1 MPEIK
6 HNFTGGKMNKDL
18 DERLVRN
25 GEYRDAMN
33 IQVSTSEGSDVGTVQ
48 NILGNSLVSGQGFIP
63 STASCVG
70 SIADEKNDKL
80 YYFVVDSEE
89 LIVNGGFDGNAT
101 NWDFQGDWSYLNGE
115 AITIGAAQYD
125 KVRQNNLPTGF
136 IIPGDIYEVRFTVS
150 GYEQGK
156 LKVNCYSETGDGF
169 IIPTFTPENKEYS
182 FKVKVNSSIT
192 TNSSYFSKFWIQS
205 YDGSIDFI
213 GKIDNISVTKSVSY
227 VVEYDTRLQLVKPVV
242 VDTNNRVLS
251 FHSSRLITGANIID
265 NLLFWTDNYSEPKKI
280 NIHRCIRGT
289 DKTGTIHTKLINE
302 SRDIN
307 IGSGIDLEEEHI
319 TVIRKSPRIAPTI
332 ELISGRNAV
341 DTYSGIMRIT
351 TDPGGLTKYEDNNQ
365 NASSMWFADWSS
377 YNHLY
382 DFSTL
387 SIGSKFRTRI
397 ETDINGE
404 SGFDLDWGVGDVVV
418 FKEFSGDDYED
429 APLIPITDYT
439 IKAKILDD
447 GNYDFS
453 DSITELAPNND
464 FTLPSPTG
472 ARPSKYVWTATELEY
487 NSLEHRVEITNAD
500 FNKTFRAKPVGIPS
514 IPFVQDGTYK
524 IKIKVSGVTPNDA
537 SIRVYISGDGTNFVQ
552 VAPFVTAHPYWF
564 TPDIYSDGEYEFD
577 LTLSAGTAGQSIT
590 WMGTDYEQHFFV
602 RTRGTGGDLFTGN
615 IDSISIERQGASN
628 AGMKFEILSMN
639 GTPKVVP
646 NGYSELKY
654 GVDLLNEEEN
664 LFEFKLPRFA
674 YRYQYEDKEYS
685 NFSPFTQ
692 VAFLPGSFD
701 FHPQKGY
708 NLGMTNGL
716 KKIKI
721 RNFIPDAGYVDDV
734 VAVDILY
741 KDESSPNIY
750 VIDTIKN
757 NHLNSSIW
765 DNDEYTIESESVK
778 RVLPSNQ
785 LLRPWDA
792 VPKKALAQEISGNRI
807 IYGNYTQ
814 GFDLFQQ
821 DGEKEYY
828 ADLDFSIQNVDMGLN
843 TVRSIKSLREYQL
856 GVVFIDKYGRETP
869 VLSNSSGLDKVLKLE
884 ADKSNR
890 MEVSF
895 NNTTFPEGVEYF
907 KFFVKET
914 SGEYY
919 NMTMDRWWNA
929 GDGLVW
935 LSFGSADINKI
946 DIDTFLIL
954 KKGVESN
961 DLVTDQARY
970 KVLAI
975 ETEAP
980 DYIKTKKTLIEERKH
995 TFVTGPANIFGNT
1008 IDNAPLFG
1016 KDNFK
1021 MRYQGFASGPGS
1033 ELHNI
1038 EDGILYVE
1046 FVFGSA
1052 VSKRYRIT
1060 DLTTDR
1066 DQEDVGGNVVGPSAA
1081 FFSVRL
1087 DENLGEDVNF
1097 ICDDPGTGLNP
1108 TKIIDGATVRIYKYT
1123 PENSNEFDGRF
1134 FVKVISDGVFIE
1146 NISTVTASSSLY
1158 RTTLSKKLYYMGSN
1172 QALLHQ
1178 ETLTGQT
1185 LGLYQDAGTPYPAT
1199 LTYSGGGGVSMG
1211 HNLSF
1216 GSFASFF
1223 RNYKHLSSSS
1233 QLINIWGG
1241 ATEDIGQYRFDDTS
1255 SIEWQGEFRYHTA
1268 NDTQTVFNWSDWA
1281 GWNTP
1286 GIVPLKNAEHSGFSD
1301 NERYGIFN
1309 NKNEQTKGNVWFID
1323 GGPFTGSR
1331 WSPSVTLHWTQQAG
1345 GNGFETGVTIGSN
1358 SSSMVIAMGGIY
1370 IDTANTTSG
1379 DIFNIG
1385 DDSNTFYKS
1394 QKFKNLVG
1402 KISPQVKFRFKED
1415 PSGEIYTI
1423 KPSGIS
1429 FKNRIRWSDGDKM
1442 PTSSGEY
1449 PAYTGSDHFAPQLSP
1464 NMTRGYST
1472 VFTNDRTDNGTFN
1485 WDPTNA
1491 GQTGPIPAGL
1501 HLTTTRHTG
1510 VPLSGTV
1517 MLTVAVND
1525 IHNLTCSVNGGD
1537 YSITKGMILTS
1548 YGGTILDGTFTNPEG
1563 NATSSGFSHEPLI
1576 VQDITGIG
1584 PYLVTLTGY
1593 SSPILGSDLSG
1604 TGLLKHKIFDTAP
1617 AANESMV
1624 FQQPAMNGYSQYSVN
1639 RINMQ
1644 DANGDGSSLT
1654 NPALLAVGYTIEF
1667 LEEIEIE
1674 SEFPDNPAIWETEPK
1689 ESTDLDVYYEA
1700 SGYNPVALTD
1710 ETVNFAL
1717 PLNSGVTHVQNT
1729 TANLGM
1735 VSSTDAAIN
1744 SVNYNEVAAASGG
1757 NAGDITGWSI
1767 NILGVIVTSGNV
1779 GNGTFTY
1786 TTLTSGDPEE
1796 PLVGFPYI
1804 DIGDQLLIDRP
1815 DGSSI
1820 TVTVKGWNKEGANQL
1835 GRTATIYIED
1845 VLSSSDTKYTLNWYN
1860 CFSFGNGV
1868 ESNRVRDTYNLAYIA
1883 NGVKASTTLDEHPYE
1898 ENLKYGLIY
1907 SGIYNGSV
1915 GMNNLNQ
1922 FIAAE
1927 KITKTI
1933 NPTYGSIQKLK
1944 AGWGQ
1949 GGDLITLCEDR
1960 VLKILANKDAL
1971 FNADGNTNLT
1981 STNNVL
1987 GQAIPYSGEY
1997 GISTNPESF
2006 ASDAYRAYFT
2016 DKVRGAVMRLSIDG
2030 LTPISNAGMKD
2041 WFRDNLKL
2049 SNKLI
2054 GSYDDRQDEYNISL
2068 EETTEEVFNKVTV
2081 TGIQYKYAFMDGRYF
2096 FFEIEEMK
2104 RLLGGSFSPP
2114 ASGLTVRVMQY
2125 RNNSL
2130 YREDDVKLFG
2140 SGGNSLNPPS
2150 PSGGPTKGHGRW
2162 DSGITSAADDW
2173 EVGDIIVIG
2182 SVNRSTF
2189 YPTNTS
2195 ARTVSYKEDV
2205 KGWVSFKSFIKETGV
2220 SCANGYYT
2228 FASGRLWKHHV
2239 EGGFSELTKVTV
2251 TGIEHANGP
2260 AQDGKYFF
2268 FEIHEMEKLV
2278 GGDINTAVVTV
2289 KQYRNNSLYRQD
2301 DVVLYGNAG
2310 NSLNPPSDSGGP
2322 TKGHGRWNTG
2332 TSAGDFEVGDI
2343 ILIHDNTDRNTFY
2356 NIFTNSSFDVLLND
2370 IPSSIKSY
2378 HTLGYEGSQSRV
2390 IQNLGDNEYYNL
2402 TDKDGWFVSSVETD
2416 KKKGSLMEFIEKE
2429 GKWFNYIKGV
2439 QYDISGG
2446 ALSSVQ
2452 TNAASFDTQGLGVLK
2467 NTITSANSLEYQT
2480 ETGTGNTLATLE
2492 AIGWDFIRNVM
2503 EFDGPM
2509 NASLQIGDII
2519 YYRTPGGGI
2528 VKFGVVTEI
2537 NGTYWLPSNSNSTF
2551 SIKIDKTI
2559 FGNPTNPVKNYFI
2572 FFVKNQVV
2580 NMSGLA
2586 GYYANARFQNN
2597 SKVKAELFAVS
2608 SEVTES
2614 SK

>member
-1 MPEIK
+1 
-6 HNFTGGKMNKDL
+6 
-18 DERLVRN
+18 
-25 GEYRDAMN
+25 
-33 IQVSTSEGSDVGTVQ
+33 
-48 NILGNSLVSGQGFIP
+48 
-63 STASCVG
+63 
-70 SIADEKNDKL
+70 
-80 YYFVVDSEE
+80 
-89 LIVNGGFDGNAT
+89 
-101 NWDFQGDWSYLNGE
+101 
-115 AITIGAAQYD
+115 
-125 KVRQNNLPTGF
+125 
-136 IIPGDIYEVRFTVS
+136 
-150 GYEQGK
+150 
-156 LKVNCYSETGDGF
+156 
-169 IIPTFTPENKEYS
+169 
-182 FKVKVNSSIT
+182 
-192 TNSSYFSKFWIQS
+192 
-205 YDGSIDFI
+205 
-213 GKIDNISVTKSVSY
+213 
-227 VVEYDTRLQLVKPVV
+227 
-242 VDTNNRVLS
+242 VLS

-280 NIHRCIRGT
+280 NIHRCIKGT

-302 SRDIN
+302 SRGIDISSN
-307 IGSGIDLEEEHI
+307 IDLEEEHI
-319 TVIRKSPRIAPTI
+319 TVIRKSPRIAPSI
-332 ELISGRNAV
+332 ELISGRNAT
-341 DTYSGIMRIT
+341 DAYSGIMRIT
-351 TDPGGLTKYEDNNQ
+351 TDPGGLTRYADNTQ
-365 NASSMWFADWSS
+365 NASSMWFSDWSG

-387 SIGSKFRTRI
+387 SIGSRFRANI

-404 SGFDLDWGVGDVVV
+404 SGFDLDWNVGDVVV

-429 APLIPITDYT
+429 APSIPITDYT
-439 IKAKILDD
+439 IKAKILFDYF
-447 GNYDFS
+447 NEFS

-500 FNKTFRAKPVGIPS
+500 FNKTLRAKPVGIPS
-514 IPFVQDGTYK
+514 IPFEQDVTYK
-524 IKIKVSGVTPNDA
+524 IKIKVSGVTSPNNA
-537 SIRVYISGDGTNFVQ
+537 SIRVYISGDDTNFVQ
-552 VAPFVTAHPYWF
+552 VAPFATAHPYWF
-564 TPDIYSDGEYEFD
+564 TPDIYNDGEYEFD

-590 WMGTDYEQHFFV
+590 WMGTDYKQHFFV

-615 IDSISIERQGASN
+615 IDSISIERQGANN
-628 AGMKFEILSMN
+628 AGMRFEILSMN
-639 GTPKVVP
+639 GTPAVVP
-646 NGYSELKY
+646 DGYSELKY
-654 GVDLLNEEEN
+654 GVDLLDEEEN

-685 NFSPFTQ
+685 AFSPFTQ

-721 RNFIPDAGYVDDV
+721 RNFIPDAGYIEDV

-765 DNDEYTIESESVK
+765 NNDEYIIESESVK

-828 ADLDFSIQNVDMGLN
+828 ADLDFSIQNVDIGLN

-869 VLSNSSGLDKVLKLE
+869 VLSNASGLDKVLKLE

-954 KKGVESN
+954 KKGIESN

-995 TFVTGPANIFGNT
+995 VFAAGNPTNIFGNT
-1008 IDNAPLFG
+1008 TDNAPLFG

-1066 DQEDVGGNVVGPSAA
+1066 DQEDAGGSVVGPSAA

-1146 NISTVTASSSLY
+1146 NIATVTASSLLY

-1178 ETLTGQT
+1178 QALHGQT
-1185 LGLYQDAGTPYPAT
+1185 LGFYTDASASPNYLG
-1199 LTYSGGGGVSMG
+1199 YSGGGSGD
-1211 HNLSF
+1211 NLSF

-1223 RNYKHLSSSS
+1223 RNYKYAITHGDQMGVYTTGNASPSS
-1233 QLINIWGG
+1233 LHNV
-1241 ATEDIGQYRFDDTS
+1241 GQYRFDDTTND
-1255 SIEWQGEFRYHTA
+1255 EWRDELADHTA
-1268 NDTQTVFNWSDWA
+1268 KSYFNWHNANPSA
-1281 GWNTP
+1281 SNNSL
-1286 GIVPLKNAEHSGFSD
+1286 LKDADHSGFSD

-1323 GGPFTGSR
+1323 GGPYTGTRHDSN
-1331 WSPSVTLHWTQQAG
+1331 VNLHWQYQTSG
-1345 GNGFETGVTIGSN
+1345 DSDETGVTTGSN

-1370 IDTANTTSG
+1370 TDHEGTTAPN
-1379 DIFNIG
+1379 IFNIG
-1385 DDSNTFYKS
+1385 SDSNTFYHS

-1402 KISPQVKFRFKED
+1402 KISPQIKFRFRED
-1415 PSGEIYTI
+1415 PSSEVYTI

-1442 PTSSGEY
+1442 STATGEY
-1449 PAYTGSDHFAPQLSP
+1449 PAYTGADHFAPQLSP
-1464 NMTRGYST
+1464 NITRGYKT
-1472 VFTNDRTDNGTFN
+1472 VFTNDRTGDGTFN
-1485 WDPTNA
+1485 WDPTN
-1491 GQTGPIPAGL
+1491 GGVTGPIPSGL
-1501 HLTTTRHTG
+1501 HLTTTHSLTPTSTTG
-1510 VPLSGTV
+1510 FLPMVKVS
-1517 MLTVAVND
+1517 VND
-1525 IHNLTCSVNGGD
+1525 IHNLTCSVNGGN

-1548 YGGTILDGTFTNPEG
+1548 YGGTILDGTFTDPEG
-1563 NATSSGFSHEPLI
+1563 NAASSGFSHEPLI
-1576 VQDITGIG
+1576 VESITGSG
-1584 PYLVTLTGY
+1584 PYSLYLTGY
-1593 SSPILGSDLSG
+1593 SSPILNSDLSG

-1617 AANESMV
+1617 TSPESMV

-1639 RINMQ
+1639 RINAQ
-1644 DANGDGSSLT
+1644 DANGDGSSLS

-1689 ESTDLDVYYEA
+1689 ESTDLDIYYEA

-1710 ETVNFAL
+1710 ETVNSAL
-1717 PLNSGVTHVQNT
+1717 PLNSGVTHIQNP
-1729 TANLGM
+1729 TANVGM
-1735 VSSTDAAIN
+1735 VSSTDAAIQ
-1744 SVNYNEVAAASGG
+1744 SVNYNEVAAPSGG
-1757 NAGDITGWSI
+1757 TAGDITGWSI

-1845 VLSSSDTKYTLNWYN
+1845 VLSGPNTKYTLNWYN

-1868 ESNRVRDTYNLAYIA
+1868 ESNRVRDTYNLAYVA
-1883 NGVKASTTLDEHPYE
+1883 NGVKVSTTLDEHPYE

-1907 SGIYNGSV
+1907 SGIYNGSI

-1927 KITKTI
+1927 KITKNI

-2030 LTPISNAGMKD
+2030 LTPISSAGMKD

-2114 ASGLTVRVMQY
+2114 ANGLTVRVMQY

-2140 SGGNSLNPPS
+2140 GGGDSLNPPS

-2162 DSGITSAADDW
+2162 NSGITSAAGDW

-2260 AQDGKYFF
+2260 AEDGKYFF

-2446 ALSSVQ
+2446 ALSSAQ
-2452 TNAASFDTQGLGVLK
+2452 TNAASFDTQGLGILK

-2503 EFDGPM
+2503 EFDGPI

-2519 YYRTPGGGI
+2519 YHQSPSGVI
-2528 VKFGVVTEI
+2528 VKFGVITEI
-2537 NGTYWLPSNSNSTF
+2537 NGSYWLPSDPLGYEWDEPEFTSSSTF
-2551 SIKIDKTI
+2551 SIKIDKTV
-2559 FGNPTNPVKNYFI
+2559 FGSPTNPVKNYFI